1 MLWLVT
7 RYAKDMAP
15 GGGVLVCISGVKA
28 GIYAIVELIEYPQD
42 VKISPGIDYWIDAS
56 RATNKTYVKIRFTC
70 KLIDKPLLQ
79 EDLKQDPVMKN
90 LIKLV
95 R

>member
-1 MLWLVT
+1 MSNFWN
-7 RYAKDMAP
+7 
-15 GGGVLVCISGVKA
+15 
-28 GIYAIVELIEYPQD
+28 LIEYPQD
-42 VKISPGIDYWIDAS
+42 VKTPPHIGYWIDAS
-56 RATNKTYVKIRFTC
+56 RATNKTYVKIRFTS